1 MLIRVFIAR
10 SDTSKKWKT
19 QLQRRVAPD
28 RCGRWHSWWH
38 GGKVYKVSLQTV
50 VGSSG
55 FLEMVGGRWADLR
68 LLLLLLA
75 LSNNNSSRAFQ
86 LAQPGSDEAHHQHHH
101 HHEHNHE
108 KDHGHDHEHK
118 EGENLSGVISD
129 IFEEGEARSGKVA
142 SEVLEDAVARG
153 GVDFSSAEIVTEEDG
168 TVKQC
173 VEKEEMRE
181 EYRRVDIWAIIINS
195 QNKTSTKRFIW
206 KFEWKACF

>member
-1 MLIRVFIAR
+1 M
-10 SDTSKKWKT
+10 
-19 QLQRRVAPD
+19 
-28 RCGRWHSWWH
+28 
-38 GGKVYKVSLQTV
+38 YKVSLQTV

-86 LAQPGSDEAHHQHHH
+86 LAQPGSDEAHHHHH
-101 HHEHNHE
+101 HHPHHE
-108 KDHGHDHEHK
+108 HDHEHK

-153 GVDFSSAEIVTEEDG
+153 GVDFSGAEIVTEEDG

-181 EYRRVDIWAIIINS
+181 EYR
-195 QNKTSTKRFIW
+195 
-206 KFEWKACF
+206 

>member
-1 MLIRVFIAR
+1 
-10 SDTSKKWKT
+10 
-19 QLQRRVAPD
+19 
-28 RCGRWHSWWH
+28 
-38 GGKVYKVSLQTV
+38 
-50 VGSSG
+50 
-55 FLEMVGGRWADLR
+55 MVGGWWADLR

-86 LAQPGSDEAHHQHHH
+86 LAQPGSDEAHHHHQQHQH

-118 EGENLSGVISD
+118 KGENLSGVISD
-129 IFEEGEARSGKVA
+129 IFEEGEARSGKAA

-153 GVDFSSAEIVTEEDG
+153 GVDFSGAEIVTEEDG

-181 EYRRVDIWAIIINS
+181 EYR
-195 QNKTSTKRFIW
+195 
-206 KFEWKACF
+206 

>member
-1 MLIRVFIAR
+1 M
-10 SDTSKKWKT
+10 
-19 QLQRRVAPD
+19 
-28 RCGRWHSWWH
+28 
-38 GGKVYKVSLQTV
+38 YKVSLQAV

-55 FLEMVGGRWADLR
+55 FLEMVGGWWADLR

-86 LAQPGSDEAHHQHHH
+86 LAQPGSDEAHHHHH

-118 EGENLSGVISD
+118 KGENLSGVISD
-129 IFEEGEARSGKVA
+129 IFEEGEARSGKAA

-153 GVDFSSAEIVTEEDG
+153 GVDFSGAEIVTEEDG

-181 EYRRVDIWAIIINS
+181 EYR
-195 QNKTSTKRFIW
+195 
-206 KFEWKACF
+206 

>member
-1 MLIRVFIAR
+1 M
-10 SDTSKKWKT
+10 
-19 QLQRRVAPD
+19 
-28 RCGRWHSWWH
+28 
-38 GGKVYKVSLQTV
+38 YKVSLQAV

-86 LAQPGSDEAHHQHHH
+86 LAQPGSDEAHHHHH
-101 HHEHNHE
+101 HHPHHE
-108 KDHGHDHEHK
+108 HDHEHK

-129 IFEEGEARSGKVA
+129 IFEEDEARSGKAA

-181 EYRRVDIWAIIINS
+181 EYR
-195 QNKTSTKRFIW
+195 
-206 KFEWKACF
+206 

>member
-1 MLIRVFIAR
+1 M
-10 SDTSKKWKT
+10 
-19 QLQRRVAPD
+19 
-28 RCGRWHSWWH
+28 
-38 GGKVYKVSLQTV
+38 YKVSLQTV

-86 LAQPGSDEAHHQHHH
+86 LAQPGSDEAHHHHH
-101 HHEHNHE
+101 HHPHHEHNHE

-129 IFEEGEARSGKVA
+129 IFEEDEARSGKAA

-153 GVDFSSAEIVTEEDG
+153 GVDFSSAEIVTEEAA
-168 TVKQC
+168 TCK
-173 VEKEEMRE
+173 K
-181 EYRRVDIWAIIINS
+181 
-195 QNKTSTKRFIW
+195 KT
-206 KFEWKACF
+206 

>member
-1 MLIRVFIAR
+1 M
-10 SDTSKKWKT
+10 
-19 QLQRRVAPD
+19 
-28 RCGRWHSWWH
+28 
-38 GGKVYKVSLQTV
+38 YKVSLQAV

-86 LAQPGSDEAHHQHHH
+86 LAQPGSDEAHHHH

-129 IFEEGEARSGKVA
+129 IFEEDEARSGKAA

-153 GVDFSSAEIVTEEDG
+153 GGDFSSAEIVTEEDG

-181 EYRRVDIWAIIINS
+181 EYR
-195 QNKTSTKRFIW
+195 
-206 KFEWKACF
+206 

>member
-1 MLIRVFIAR
+1 M
-10 SDTSKKWKT
+10 
-19 QLQRRVAPD
+19 
-28 RCGRWHSWWH
+28 
-38 GGKVYKVSLQTV
+38 YKVSLQAV

-55 FLEMVGGRWADLR
+55 FLEMVGGWWADLR

-86 LAQPGSDEAHHQHHH
+86 LAQPGSDEAHHHHH
-101 HHEHNHE
+101 HHGHPHHEHDHE

-118 EGENLSGVISD
+118 KGENLSGVISD
-129 IFEEGEARSGKVA
+129 IFEEGEARSGKAA

-153 GVDFSSAEIVTEEDG
+153 GVDFSGAEIVTEEDG

-181 EYRRVDIWAIIINS
+181 EYR
-195 QNKTSTKRFIW
+195 
-206 KFEWKACF
+206 